1 LQGALI
7 CDAEG
12 RAIAADDLD
21 EYLRHTRRSRVSMTF
36 NSLMCKGLLETR
48 YELEPARK
56 EDAR

>member
-1 LQGALI
+1 VS
-7 CDAEG
+7 AE
-12 RAIAADDLD
+12 DLE

-48 YELEPARK
+48 YELQPARK